1 MGPEARDGKCG
12 ESPAEEWGS
21 WAAGETVPWGR
32 VARVQAEVV
41 DSPTVSAQDTHL
53 PGRLAQLGGR
63 LGWGPPY
70 KARAGNAGPHRLRTA
85 PLPCPPRSRQAPD
98 PGSSGLPPPSPP
110 TLASGCSWGDSPWP
124 SIDTAEALP
133 CCWPWGP
140 PRWPGGPCEQ
150 VPQGRPRGLCRV
162 LSQERWFQNS
172 SSGLGQ
178 GRSPCPDPPRASA
191 GVRVREPP
199 RASPPLV
206 LECSSSSSPTFPLL
220 WREALFGPVPALG
233 GRRGA
238 LPPLAPGARASSSP
252 FPSRGVCFSPL
263 PSRRR
268 AS

>member
-1 MGPEARDGKCG
+1 M
-12 ESPAEEWGS
+12 
-21 WAAGETVPWGR
+21 
-32 VARVQAEVV
+32 
-41 DSPTVSAQDTHL
+41 
-53 PGRLAQLGGR
+53 
-63 LGWGPPY
+63 
-70 KARAGNAGPHRLRTA
+70 GNAGRAPLRSGVRGRWERPCSGGGWPGSRLRLWTA
-85 PLPCPPRSRQAPD
+85 PRSVLRTPTCLAGWHSWGAGVGGGRPTRPGPGMRDPTTPALRPFPAPRGAGRPQTLGP
-98 PGSSGLPPPSPP
+98 
-110 TLASGCSWGDSPWP
+110 LASLGPL
-124 SIDTAEALP
+124 LP
-133 CCWPWGP
+133 HWPWAARGVTPPGP
-140 PRWPGGPCEQ
+140 ALTPLRHFPAAGPGGPREQ

-162 LSQERWFQNS
+162 SSQERWFRNS

-220 WREALFGPVPALG
+220 GREALFGPVPALG

>member
-1 MGPEARDGKCG
+1 MGNAGRAPLRSGVRGRRERPCPGGGWPGSRLRLWTAPRSVLRTPTCLAGWH
-12 ESPAEEWGS
+12 SWG
-21 WAAGETVPWGR
+21 AGV
-32 VARVQAEVV
+32 
-41 DSPTVSAQDTHL
+41 
-53 PGRLAQLGGR
+53 GG
-63 LGWGPPY
+63 GPPY
-70 KARAGNAGPHRLRTA
+70 KARAGNAGPHRLGTA

-110 TLASGCSWGDSPWP
+110 ALASGCSWGDSPWP

-162 LSQERWFQNS
+162 SSQERWFRNS